1 MRAQA
6 ARMHGRLCVLRCSSR
21 ARPVVIFQMCAH
33 ASTHPLLQALVDL
46 QGRFFAGREVEA
58 SFFEEERF
66 AKRELAPL
74 ASEVRR

>member
-1 MRAQA
+1 M
-6 ARMHGRLCVLRCSSR
+6 
-21 ARPVVIFQMCAH
+21 P
-33 ASTHPLLQALVDL
+33 ASPSLQALVDL

-74 ASEVRR
+74 ASEVRQSGAA

>member
-1 MRAQA
+1 MRLHYHLKQVAAQGA
-6 ARMHGRLCVLRCSSR
+6 LCRSHHQSV
-21 ARPVVIFQMCAH
+21 AFMP
-33 ASTHPLLQALVDL
+33 ASPSLQALVDL

-74 ASEVRR
+74 ASEVRQSGAA